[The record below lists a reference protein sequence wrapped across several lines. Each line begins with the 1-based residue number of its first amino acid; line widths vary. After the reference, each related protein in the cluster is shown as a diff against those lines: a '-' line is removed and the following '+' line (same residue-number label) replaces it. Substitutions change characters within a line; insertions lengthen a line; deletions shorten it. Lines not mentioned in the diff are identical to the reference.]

1 MKALKYIIKKEF
13 IQLRRTRSMIGIAL
27 VMPIVQ
33 LVILG
38 FAVSGDVIHVPTA
51 LIDLDNSPMSRTL
64 ANKFDNTRYLEIKFH
79 SRDHRDSD
87 RYLEENKAII
97 AITIPHDFER
107 DIARGK
113 RPAIMIKAD
122 AQNTNIALTGS
133 GYVRRILQSWL
144 TSLSPGGEIPIALHT
159 INTESRVWY
168 NPELKQTWFMVPG
181 ILVLLVTII
190 TMLLTG
196 FAIVREREMGTL
208 EQLMVTPITRTE
220 LILGK
225 TIPFAVLGMVDMM
238 LALFVAKI
246 IYQIP
251 IAGSLFLFLGLSLI
265 YLFCTLGLGIL
276 VSTVAR
282 TQQQALFLDWYI
294 LVFCIIMSGFFLP
307 LENMPKLIYYLTY
320 IDPVRYFMT
329 IVRELFLKGSGMSAL
344 WEPTVALVILAVI
357 LMTSAI
363 IRLNKRL
370 G

>member
-13 IQLRRTRSMIGIAL
+13 IQLRRTRAMIGITL
-27 VMPIVQ
+27 FMPIFQ

-51 LIDLDNSPMSRTL
+51 LIDLDNSRLSRTL
-64 ANKFDNTRYLEIKFH
+64 SGKFENTRYLDIKYH
-79 SRDHRDSD
+79 SRNLRDSD
-87 RYLEENKAII
+87 RYLEENKAIL
-97 AITIPHDFER
+97 AITIPRNFEQ
-107 DIARGK
+107 DITRGK
-113 RPAIMIKAD
+113 RPAIMVKAD

-133 GYVRRILQSWL
+133 GYVRRILQSWI
-144 TSLSPGGEIPIALHT
+144 TSLTPGGVMPVALHM

-196 FAIVREREMGTL
+196 LAIVREREIGTL

-225 TIPFAVLGMVDMM
+225 TIPFAIIGMLDMA
-238 LALFVAKI
+238 LALAVAKV

-251 IAGSLFLFLGLSLI
+251 ITGSVFLFFGLALI
-265 YLFCTLGLGIL
+265 YIFCTLGLGIL
-276 VSTVAR
+276 VSTIAH

-294 LVFCIIMSGFFLP
+294 MVFCIIMSGFFLP
-307 LENMPKLIYYLTY
+307 LENMPKFIYPLTY
-320 IDPVRYFMT
+320 INPVRYFMT
-329 IVRELFLKGSGMSAL
+329 IVRELFLKGAGFADLLGPTAAL
-344 WEPTVALVILAVI
+344 TGLAVI
-357 LMTSAI
+357 LMTAAV
-363 IRLNKRL
+363 IRFNKRL